1 MNYPFFV
8 GFSKFFILV
17 VVLIFVAVLLSDD
30 VINLYHGS
38 ITNESPT

>member
-8 GFSKFFILV
+8 GFFKFFILV
-17 VVLIFVAVLLSDD
+17 AVLLFAAVLLSDD
-30 VINLYHGS
+30 VINLYHGT